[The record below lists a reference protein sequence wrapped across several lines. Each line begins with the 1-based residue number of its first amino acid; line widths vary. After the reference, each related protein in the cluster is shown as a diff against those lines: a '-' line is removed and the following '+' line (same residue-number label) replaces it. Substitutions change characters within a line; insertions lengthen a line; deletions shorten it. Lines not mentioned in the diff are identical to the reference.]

1 MPDTDHIEI
10 LKQGKTV
17 WNEWRRANPD
27 IRPTLAGKDLTD
39 LDLAEMNLSE
49 ADLSKAD
56 LDGVDLHGANLKMAL
71 LVEADLT
78 GVNMSGADLYK
89 ADFSQAY
96 LTESDLSNSYAAGAD
111 FTGADLRGAKLE
123 QANLTEANLSSADLA
138 EAKLT
143 EANLTR
149 ANITR
154 ANFCYAILASANL
167 LGATYGTFQSMKG
180 HYYGIRGLD
189 SCYGNA
195 IFVRDAQDQDYLDT
209 LEHHI
214 AQTPSLVSR
223 KLKCFA
229 FACWGLID
237 YGRSLGKPAL
247 YALVLVMS
255 YGMFYFADIAFQWEL
270 IDYSSSARSW
280 SSPFYYSIV
289 TYTTLGFGDITPKH
303 WLGEIVVVTE
313 VVLGYL
319 TLGLLLSI
327 LANKVARRS

>member
-1 MPDTDHIEI
+1 MPDTDHIQI

-17 WNEWRRANPD
+17 WNKWRSANPD
-27 IRPTLAGKDLTD
+27 IRPILAGKELTD
-39 LDLAEMNLSE
+39 LDLAELNLSE

-56 LDGVDLHGANLKMAL
+56 LDGVDLRGANLKMARL
-71 LVEADLT
+71 READLT

-89 ADFSQAY
+89 ADFSRTF

-111 FTGADLRGAKLE
+111 FTNADLRGAKLE
-123 QANLTEANLSSADLA
+123 QANLTEANLSSAELGNA
-138 EAKLT
+138 QLT
-143 EANLTR
+143 EANLTQ
-149 ANITR
+149 ANITG
-154 ANFCYAILASANL
+154 ADFCYATLASANL
-167 LGATYGTFQSMKG
+167 LGVRYGSFRSMKG

-195 IFVRDAQDQDYLDT
+195 LFVRDAQDQDYLDT

-214 AQTPSLVSR
+214 SQTPSPLSR
-223 KLKCFA
+223 KLKRLA
-229 FACWGLID
+229 FACWELID
-237 YGRSLGKPAL
+237 YGRSLGKPTL
-247 YALVLVMS
+247 YAVVIAMT
-255 YGMFYFADIAFQWEL
+255 YGMFYFVDMIFQWGL
-270 IDYSSSARSW
+270 IDYSNSAKSW
-280 SSPFYYSIV
+280 LSPFYYSIV

-303 WLGEIVVVTE
+303 WLGEIVVVSE